1 MASRVRFAAIGL
13 GALLSTAVIWSGC
26 DNEARKVEEEEAGE
40 LRDLRSTLKLEI
52 QSVNMPEGGAP
63 TITFRA
69 TDQDDAPIDDF
80 VDQAWEGTRPLNTT
94 ATPPE
99 QRTPPYLAAPRFTIA
114 MLEDDGDYVDY
125 FVRTATAVPFIET
138 QGGDPVDPAIPSTIQ
153 ANFDAPPAA
162 PAGGDVAA
170 AETAFR
176 ARFQSQGDGVYVYTV
191 SDLDPEIVAQMDRT
205 KTHTAAMW
213 TTRTTPDRDATRPS
227 PASATHNFVPA
238 GGGSAMLDEVVVDAA
253 CNTCHGVMSAHD
265 NRTGVQVCITCHNPE
280 APDPA
285 GGARAANVDP
295 ETNNAIDFKQ
305 MIHKIHAGSVLPSVQ
320 GPNPTDPAD
329 GTPYHIVG
337 RATANPAPPSSVHDW
352 SEVAFPQPVQNCTAC
367 HQGEDAAN
375 YKNRPAVAACSSCHD
390 NVEFDGTKVA
400 GLPGCAV
407 EETTARCAHVGLPAL
422 DLTNCSACHSP
433 DVIDAQHLVAGVAE
447 AAQYRYEIV
456 SAGIQ
461 EDRRPVVTFRVVNP
475 SNGIAYDLR
484 THPTWTQT
492 ASGASRLFVSLGFP
506 SNEYTNDV
514 EGGQPFG
521 QPLQIPIVDRPGVN
535 AALENAEDGAYR
547 IVGPLALPP
556 GVTSATA
563 MVEGHPA
570 VAGGPTAGTRIPVTT
585 AVEFFGVD
593 GPAQPR
599 RDVVSVE
606 SCNACHGVIS
616 AHGSNRNNTV
626 QGCAVCH
633 NPNATDRSRVPAGV
647 EGETPIDFK
656 WMVHVI
662 HAGEHR
668 EAPVTIYG
676 FGGTPH
682 EFPAPVPFSAGNC
695 NMCHVNDSF
704 RVPLQEGTLGTTIS
718 SGEDDGT
725 PSDNVRETPTFSAC
739 LSCHEGRTNE
749 RLAMTARDHA
759 LTYVNADGSE
769 ECATCHGTG
778 GIVDVTQVHPI
789 RARSG
794 DEGENQ

>member
-26 DNEARKVEEEEAGE
+26 DNEARKIEEEEAGS
-40 LRDLRSTLKLEI
+40 LRDLRSTLQLEI
-52 QSVNMPEGGAP
+52 QSVNLPESGPP

-69 TDQDDAPIDDF
+69 TDQDGAPIDDF
-80 VDQAWEGTRPLNTT
+80 VDQAWAGTRPV
-94 ATPPE
+94 AQGE
-99 QRTPPYLAAPRFTIA
+99 QRAAPYLASPRFVIA

-125 FVRTATAVPFIET
+125 FVRTATGVDFIQT
-138 QGGDPVDPAIPSTIQ
+138 QGGDPVPPAIPSTIQ
-153 ANFDAPPAA
+153 ANFDAPPA
-162 PAGGDVAA
+162 PTQGGDVAA
-170 AETAFR
+170 AEAAFR
-176 ARFQSQGDGVYVYTV
+176 ARFQSQGDGVYVYTA

-227 PASATHNFVPA
+227 PASATFNFVPA
-238 GGGSAMLDEVVVDAA
+238 GGAATLDEVVIDEA
-253 CNTCHGVMSAHD
+253 CNACHGVMSAHD
-265 NRTGVQVCITCHNPE
+265 NRTGVQLCITCHNPE
-280 APDPA
+280 APNPE

-320 GPNPTDPAD
+320 E
-329 GTPYHIVG
+329 GTPFHIVG

-352 SEVAFPQPVQNCTAC
+352 SDVAFPQPVQNCTAC

-375 YKNRPAVAACSSCHD
+375 YKNRPAIVACSSCHD

-433 DVIDAQHLVAGVAE
+433 DVIDAQHLVAGFAE
-447 AAQYRYEIV
+447 AGQYRYEIV

-492 ASGASRLFVSLGFP
+492 ASGASRLFIDIGFP
-506 SNEYTNDV
+506 SNEYANDV

-535 AALENAEDGAYR
+535 TALENAEDGAYR

-563 MVEGHPA
+563 VLEGHPA
-570 VAGGPTAGTRIPVTT
+570 VAEGPTAATRIPVTT

-616 AHGSNRNNTV
+616 AHGNNRNDTV

-633 NPNATDRSRVPAGV
+633 NPNATDKSRVPPGV

-668 EAPVTIYG
+668 QAPVTIYG

-682 EFPAPVPFSAGNC
+682 EFPATVPFSAGNC

-718 SGEDDGT
+718 SGPDDGT

-749 RLAMTARDHA
+749 RLEMTARDHA
-759 LTYVNADGSE
+759 LTYVQADGSE